1 MLMHNAILLVEK
13 KKKKKKLFITTSKEI
28 IEVSPA
34 KRGILVKLLKL

>member
-1 MLMHNAILLVEK
+1 MHNAILLVEKK

-34 KRGILVKLLKL
+34 KRGIVVKLLKL